1 MTFTSALLLECG
13 LFKMQSILSDLKSL
27 FKYLLV
33 YQAKKT
39 AKVAKSLEGV
49 KNRAVEILMHRRG
62 RLQKYFFHLSMLGL
76 VGIGL
81 ISSGIFGSEAIVVKS
96 FPGVGEPDPTVIE
109 SFDPNASGLSLKS
122 LIDFKTSV
130 SEKPR
135 SEIIEYE
142 VQDGDTL
149 SSIAAKFNISQ
160 DTIKWANDMESKD
173 TIKPG
178 QKLKILPVSGV
189 AYTVKPGDTLD
200 SVASKFDTGSQGIL
214 DFPFNDVPD
223 DQKLQAGQLLIVP
236 DGVPPESKA
245 TPKPKPVYVA
255 QGPQTTFSA
264 PGGANFMWPTTFQ
277 MISTYFAWWHPGIDM
292 ANRAAP
298 PVQAAAGGTV
308 IVAGW
313 PDNYG
318 YGNRVVIDHGNG
330 YQTLYAHLS
339 NIYVSVGQSVSRGQV
354 VGQMGSTGRSTG
366 THLHFE
372 IRFKGIAV
380 NPLAILK

>member
-1 MTFTSALLLECG
+1 MHSLIA
-13 LFKMQSILSDLKSL
+13 DLKSL
-27 FKYLLV
+27 LKFLLI
-33 YQAKKT
+33 YQARKT
-39 AKVAKSLEGV
+39 KRLVKGLEAV
-49 KNRAVEILMHRRG
+49 KNKTVEILMHRRG
-62 RLQKYFFHLSMLGL
+62 RLQKYFFHLSMLSL
-76 VGIGL
+76 VGAGV
-81 ISSGIFGSEAIVVKS
+81 ISSGIFGSDAILVKS

-142 VQDGDTL
+142 VVDGDTL
-149 SSIAAKFNISQ
+149 SSIANKFGISQ
-160 DTIKWANDMESKD
+160 ETIKWANDMSSVD

-189 AYTVKPGDTLD
+189 AHVVKSGDTLE
-200 SVASKFDTGSQGIL
+200 SVAKKYDTGSQGIL

-223 DQKLQAGQLLIVP
+223 DFKLQVGQVLIVP
-236 DGVPPESKA
+236 DGVPPEAKA
-245 TPKPKPVYVA
+245 TPKPQSKTMFA
-255 QGPQTTFSA
+255 QGPKTTFSA
-264 PGGANFMWPTTFQ
+264 PGGGNFMWPTTFQ
-277 MISTYFAWWHPGIDM
+277 MISTSFAWWHPGVDM

-298 PVQAAAGGTV
+298 PVAASDGGRV
-308 IVAGW
+308 VVAGW

-339 NIYVSVGQSVSRGQV
+339 NIYVSAGQSVSRGQV

-372 IRFKGIAV
+372 VRFKGIAV

>member
-1 MTFTSALLLECG
+1 MISG
-13 LFKMQSILSDLKSL
+13 KMQSVLSDFKSL

-39 AKVAKSLEGV
+39 ARIAKSLELV

-62 RLQKYFFHLSMLGL
+62 RLQKYFFHASMLGL

-109 SFDPNASGLSLKS
+109 NFDPNASGLSLKS
-122 LIDFKTSV
+122 LVDFKTSI

-142 VQDGDTL
+142 VEDGDTL
-149 SSIAAKFNISQ
+149 STIAQKFGISQ
-160 DTIKWANDMESKD
+160 ETIKWANDMDSVD

-189 AYTVKPGDTLD
+189 GHIVKSGDTLE
-200 SVASKFDTGSQGIL
+200 SVAKRYEAESQAIL

-223 DQKLQAGQLLIVP
+223 DFKLQVAQVLIVP
-236 DGVPPESKA
+236 EGIPPEAKA
-245 TPKPKPVYVA
+245 TPKPKSRTSFA
-255 QGPQTTFSA
+255 QGPQTSFNA
-264 PGGANFMWPTTFQ
+264 PGGGSFMWPTGGGVTQ
-277 MISTYFAWWHPGIDM
+277 YFAWYHPGIDV

-298 PVQAAAGGTV
+298 PVYAAAGGSV
-308 IVAGW
+308 VVAGW

-318 YGNRVVIDHGNG
+318 YGNRVVVDHGNG

-339 NIYVSVGQSVSRGQV
+339 NIYVSVGQSVSRGQS

>member
-1 MTFTSALLLECG
+1 
-13 LFKMQSILSDLKSL
+13 MQSTLSDLKLL
-27 FKYLLV
+27 FKYLLL

-39 AKVAKSLEGV
+39 AKIAKSLEVV
-49 KNRAVEILMHRRG
+49 KNKAVEILMHRRG
-62 RLQKYFFHLSMLGL
+62 RLQKYFFHASMLGL

-122 LIDFKTSV
+122 LIDFKTSI

-142 VQDGDTL
+142 VEDGDTL
-149 SSIAAKFNISQ
+149 SSIAQKFNISQ
-160 DTIKWANDMESKD
+160 DTIKWANDLASKD
-173 TIKPG
+173 NIKPG
-178 QKLKILPVSGV
+178 QKLKILPVTGV
-189 AYTVKPGDTLD
+189 AYTVKSGDNLE
-200 SVASKFDTGSQGIL
+200 SVAKKFDTGSQGIL

-223 DQKLQAGQLLIVP
+223 DQKLAIGQMLIVP
-236 DGVPPESKA
+236 DGVPPEAKA
-245 TPKPKPVYVA
+245 TPRPQPNMSNLATGPK
-255 QGPQTTFSA
+255 TTFSA
-264 PGGANFMWPTTFQ
+264 PGGANFMWPTSFQ
-277 MISTYFAWWHPGIDM
+277 MISTYFAWWHPGVDM

-298 PVQAAAGGTV
+298 AVAASDGGRV

-339 NIYVSVGQSVSRGQV
+339 NIYVSTGQSVSRGQA
-354 VGQMGSTGRSTG
+354 VGRMGSTGRSTG